1 MTIFSIICLT
11 ALTATGSQETLD
23 SFDYRDTA
31 IARQTWHT
39 SGGLPVE
46 MIDCDGRRVLKL
58 DGNLGDDSHPRRSCL
73 DRKVKLDLEGVGE
86 FSLRVATDRP
96 DATEYVS
103 LYFHSGGGW
112 YSMSSGF
119 RHKGWQTL
127 HFFSSKAHVEGK
139 PAGWNKIDAIRI
151 SFWRAGPQDAV
162 YLLDNLASV
171 THEVAVIDAGKN
183 ATDTKT
189 VDAAVWR
196 IEKLLSAEGVGFDRI
211 GEEAVAQGGL
221 DGRKVAIL
229 PYNPQPSSETVAALE
244 KFVAAG
250 GRIFVCYS
258 LSKRLGKL
266 LGFEPD
272 KRQRSKRPGHFA
284 EIRFD
289 KSIPGMP
296 KSVKQASWNI
306 NSATPVAYNARVVAQ
321 WYDDKGKPSSPLK
334 KGATAGLPSSE
345 CRQPRENTAG
355 QASSGTPIDKQLLFQ
370 RATSGAPAMLLSDRG
385 AFLTHI
391 VLPDDPHGKQ
401 KMLLATLGRLVP
413 AVLKEAYQ
421 TQLQT
426 IEQIGHCCSLDELVE
441 YIEANNKT
449 AQVGAELE
457 SAQAL
462 LAEAELAAKN
472 EQFHKAI
479 ASVGKA
485 REMLDHAYLVAQPSP
500 KLEARGWWNHSGTG
514 SYAGDWERT
523 MAELSASGFNMVF
536 PNMLW
541 GGVAHY
547 PSDVLPR
554 SKTYEKYG
562 DQIAQCLAA
571 AKKHG
576 IEVHV
581 WKVNHYLSHRSP
593 KEFVDDLRRQG
604 RTQMSADGQ
613 PKDWLCPSHPENTK
627 LEADSMV
634 EIVEKYDVD
643 GLHFDYIRYPDGD
656 HCYCDGCRERFEA
669 ASGKKV
675 KNWPADCYRGSRRS
689 EYRDWRCA
697 QITKLVATVSK
708 RAKAIRKDIKISAA
722 VFSSYPAC
730 RDSIGQD
737 WVHWA
742 KSGYVDFLCP
752 MDYTESDLGFQA
764 LIKNQHRLLGV
775 SVPIYPGIGASATNI
790 ALSPARVVGQVH
802 YARKLGAGGFT
813 IFNLGSKGSDAIVE
827 GFGLGA
833 GKQKA
838 TPPHT
843 QH

>member
-1 MTIFSIICLT
+1 MTIFSIICMA

-23 SFDYRDTA
+23 SFDYRNTDA
-31 IARQTWHT
+31 ARQAWRTT
-39 SGGLPVE
+39 GGLPVE

-58 DGNLGDDSHPRRSCL
+58 DGNPGDDSHPRRSCI
-73 DRKVKLDLEGVGE
+73 DRKVNLDLEGVGE
-86 FSLRVATDRP
+86 FTLSVATNQP
-96 DATEYVS
+96 QATEYVS
-103 LYFHSGGGW
+103 LYFRSGGGW

-127 HFFSSKAHVEGK
+127 HFFRSKAQAEGK

-162 YLLDNLASV
+162 FLLGDLAAVS
-171 THEVAVIDAGKN
+171 HDVAVIDAGKN
-183 ATDTKT
+183 TSDTKT
-189 VDAAVWR
+189 VAAAVWR
-196 IEKLLSAEGVGFDRI
+196 IKKLLSGGGVGFDRLS
-211 GEEAVAQGGL
+211 EKSVAQGAL
-221 DGRKVAIL
+221 DGRTVAIL

-266 LGFEPD
+266 LGFEPG
-272 KRQRSKRPGHFA
+272 KWRRGKRPGHFA
-284 EIRFD
+284 EMRFD

-296 KSVKQASWNI
+296 ESVKQASWNI
-306 NSATPVAYNARVVAQ
+306 NSARPLAYNARVVAQ
-321 WYDDKGKPSSPLK
+321 WHDDQGKPC
-334 KGATAGLPSSE
+334 G
-345 CRQPRENTAG
+345 
-355 QASSGTPIDKQLLFQ
+355 D
-370 RATSGAPAMLLSDRG
+370 PAMLLSDRG
-385 AFLTHI
+385 AFLTHV
-391 VLPDDPHGKQ
+391 VLPDDPQGKQ
-401 KMLLATLGRLVP
+401 KMLLATLGHLVP
-413 AVLKEAYQ
+413 DVCKQAYKV
-421 TQLQT
+421 QLQK

-441 YIEANNKT
+441 HIGANNN
-449 AQVGAELE
+449 ANRGSDELE

-462 LAEAELAAKN
+462 LAEAKLAAKN

-479 ASVGKA
+479 ASVDKA
-485 REMLDHAYLVAQPSP
+485 RQLLDHAYLRSQPSP
-500 KLEARGWWNHSGTG
+500 KIEARGWWNHSGTG
-514 SYAGDWERT
+514 PYAGDWERT

-581 WKVNHYLSHRSP
+581 WKVNHYLSHRAP
-593 KEFVDDLRRQG
+593 KKFVDDLRRQG
-604 RTQMSADGQ
+604 RTQVSASGQ
-613 PKDWLCPSHPENTK
+613 PKDWLCPSHPENLK

-656 HCYCDGCRERFEA
+656 HCYCDGCRSRFEA
-669 ASGKKV
+669 ASGQKV
-675 KNWPADCYRGSRRS
+675 KNWPADCYSGPRRG
-689 EYRDWRCA
+689 EYRDWRCT
-697 QITKLVATVSK
+697 QITRLVAAVSK
-708 RAKAIRKDIKISAA
+708 RAKAIRKDVKISAA
-722 VFSSYPAC
+722 VFSSYPSC

-742 KSGYVDFLCP
+742 KSGYIDFLCP
-752 MDYTESDLGFQA
+752 MDYTESDMGFQA
-764 LIKNQHRLLGV
+764 LINNQHRLLDGC
-775 SVPIYPGIGASATNI
+775 VPIYPGIGASATRI
-790 ALSPARVVGQVH
+790 ALSPARVVGQIH
-802 YARKLGAGGFT
+802 YARKLAAGGFT
-813 IFNLGSKGSDAIVE
+813 IFNLGSKGSEAIAQ

-838 TPPHT
+838 IPPHAKR
-843 QH
+843 